1 MNNVPDYR
9 FKTIDAV
16 GKIRSDT
23 MVASNPM
30 ELEKRLG
37 TMGFDLLS
45 YKEQSKVAKSVFRSK
60 TISRRELINFTFH
73 IEQLI
78 KSGVPLIDSLK
89 DIRDSIDYS
98 HFTDVLQTVIDD
110 IEGGKTL
117 SLALAQHPSIFDKV
131 YVTLVRVGEETGQLA
146 EVLKDLADTI
156 RWQDELISQTKKIM
170 IYPAIVSVIVLL
182 VVSFL
187 MMYLMPQLLPFIRNL
202 GTEIPLHTKI
212 LIDISDVFVSYW
224 YLIFSFPVAF
234 FFGLKFV
241 ANSNYKVKYFLDGVK
256 LKLWIFGPMMT
267 KIKLA
272 RFANYFAMMYSA
284 GITVLDALKI
294 SEDMVDNLVLEESI
308 NAARASISEGVI
320 ISESF
325 QAVGVFPS
333 MIVRMLKVGED
344 TGAMDEALLNVS
356 YFYNREVKES
366 IEKIEPAI
374 LPILTVVLGGIM
386 MWIMMAVLG
395 PVYDAVAGVKI

>member
-1 MNNVPDYR
+1 MPDYKFR
-9 FKTIDAV
+9 TIDVA

-30 ELEKRLG
+30 ELEKRLSS
-37 TMGFDLLS
+37 MGFDLLS
-45 YKEQSKVAKSVFRSK
+45 YKEQSKASKSAFRSK
-60 TISRRELINFTFH
+60 RISRRELINFTFH

-117 SLALAQHPSIFDKV
+117 SLALADHPAIFDKV
-131 YVTLVRVGEETGQLA
+131 YVTLVRIGEETGQLA
-146 EVLKDLADTI
+146 EVLKDLAETI
-156 RWQDELISQTKKIM
+156 RWQDELVSQTKKIM

-187 MMYLMPQLLPFIRNL
+187 MMYLMPQLLPFIKNI
-202 GTEIPLHTKI
+202 GSEIPLHTRI
-212 LIDISDVFVSYW
+212 LINISDVFVEYW
-224 YLIFSFPVAF
+224 YLIFSLPVVF
-234 FFGLKFV
+234 IFGVK
-241 ANSNYKVKYFLDGVK
+241 AAAKNNHRVKYFLDDLK
-256 LKLWIFGPMMT
+256 LKVWIFGPLMT

-272 RFANYFAMMYSA
+272 RFANYFAMMYSS

-294 SEDMVDNLVLEESI
+294 SEDMVDNMVLEESI
-308 NAARASISEGVI
+308 NQARNSISDGII
-320 ISESF
+320 ISKSF
-325 QAVGVFPS
+325 ELVGVFPS
-333 MIVRMLKVGED
+333 MIVRMLKVGEE
-344 TGAMDEALLNVS
+344 TGAMDDALLNVS

-366 IEKIEPAI
+366 IDKIEPTI
-374 LPILTVVLGGIM
+374 LPILTVILGGIM

>member
-1 MNNVPDYR
+1 VPDYKFR
-9 FKTIDAV
+9 TIDAA
-16 GKIRSDT
+16 GKIRNDT

-37 TMGFDLLS
+37 SMGFDLLS
-45 YKEQSKVAKSVFRSK
+45 YKEQNKASTNAFRSK
-60 TISRRELINFTFH
+60 KISRRELINFTFH
-73 IEQLI
+73 IEQLV
-78 KSGVPLIDSLK
+78 KAGVPLIDSLK

-117 SLALAQHPSIFDKV
+117 SLALAEHPVIFDKV

-146 EVLKDLADTI
+146 EVLKDLAETI
-156 RWQDELISQTKKIM
+156 RWQDELVSQTKKIM
-170 IYPAIVSVIVLL
+170 IYPVIVSVIVLL
-182 VVSFL
+182 VVTFL

-202 GTEIPLHTKI
+202 GTEIPTHTLI
-212 LIDISDVFVSYW
+212 LIQISDVFVNYW
-224 YLIFSFPVAF
+224 YLIFSLPVALYF
-234 FFGLKFV
+234 AIKTV
-241 ANSNYKVKYFLDGVK
+241 AKNNHNVKYYLDGVK
-256 LKLWIFGPMMT
+256 LKLWIFGPLMT

-272 RFANYFAMMYSA
+272 RFANYFAMMYSS

-294 SEDMVDNLVLEESI
+294 SENMVDNLVLEDSI
-308 NAARASISEGVI
+308 NKARASISEGII
-320 ISESF
+320 ISKSF
-325 QAVGVFPS
+325 EKVGVFPS

-344 TGAMDEALLNVS
+344 TGAMDDALLNVS

-366 IEKIEPAI
+366 IDKIEPTI
-374 LPILTVVLGGIM
+374 LPILTVILGGIM

>member
-1 MNNVPDYR
+1 MPDYR
-9 FKTIDAV
+9 FRTIDAG
-16 GKIRSDT
+16 GKIRNET

-45 YKEQSKVAKSVFRSK
+45 YKEQSKVAKKTFRSK
-60 TISRRELINFTFH
+60 SISRRELINFTFH

-117 SLALAQHPSIFDKV
+117 SLALAEHPAIFDKV

-156 RWQDELISQTKKIM
+156 RWQDELVSQTKKIM

-187 MMYLMPQLLPFIRNL
+187 MMYLMPQLLPFIKNL
-202 GTEIPLHTKI
+202 GSEIPTHTKV
-212 LIDISDVFVSYW
+212 LIVISDIFVTYW
-224 YLIFSFPVAF
+224 YLIFSLPFVLV
-234 FFGLKFV
+234 FGLKML
-241 ANSNYKVKYFLDGVK
+241 ARNNSKVKYYFDD
-256 LKLWIFGPMMT
+256 LKLHMWIFGPLMT

-272 RFANYFAMMYSA
+272 RFANYFAMMYSS

-294 SEDMVDNLVLEESI
+294 SEDMVDNLVLEASI
-308 NAARASISEGVI
+308 KEARASISEGVI
-320 ISESF
+320 ISKSF
-325 QAVGVFPS
+325 EAVGVFPS

-344 TGAMDEALLNVS
+344 TGAMDDALLNVS

-374 LPILTVVLGGIM
+374 LPVLTVILGGIM

>member
-1 MNNVPDYR
+1 VPDYKFR
-9 FKTIDAV
+9 TIDAA
-16 GKIRSDT
+16 GKIRNDT
-23 MVASNPM
+23 MVASNAM

-37 TMGFDLLS
+37 SMGFDLLS
-45 YKEQSKVAKSVFRSK
+45 YKEQSKAGGSAFRSK
-60 TISRRELINFTFH
+60 SISRRELINFTFH

-98 HFTDVLQTVIDD
+98 HFTDILQTVIDD

-117 SLALAQHPSIFDKV
+117 SLALAEHPSIFDNV
-131 YVTLVRVGEETGQLA
+131 YVTLVRIGEETGQLA

-156 RWQDELISQTKKIM
+156 RWQDELVSQTKKIM
-170 IYPAIVSVIVLL
+170 IYPAIVSVIVLM

-187 MMYLMPQLLPFIRNL
+187 MIYLMPQLLPFIKNI
-202 GTEIPLHTKI
+202 GTEIPLHTQI
-212 LIDISDVFVSYW
+212 LIDVSNIFVEYW
-224 YLIFSFPVAF
+224 YLIFSTPF
-234 FFGLKFV
+234 FIYFGLKF
-241 ANSNYKVKYFLDGVK
+241 AAKKNHEFKYFLDGIK
-256 LKLWIFGPMMT
+256 LKIWIFGPLMT

-272 RFANYFAMMYSA
+272 RFANYFAMMYSS
-284 GITVLDALKI
+284 GITVLDSLKI
-294 SEDMVDNLVLEESI
+294 SEDMVDNLVLEDSI
-308 NAARASISEGVI
+308 NKARNSISEGVI
-320 ISESF
+320 ISKSF
-325 QAVGVFPS
+325 EAVGVFPS

-344 TGAMDEALLNVS
+344 TGAMDDALLNVS

-366 IEKIEPAI
+366 IDKIEPTI

-395 PVYDAVAGVKI
+395 PVYDAVSGVTI

>member
-1 MNNVPDYR
+1 MPDYKFR
-9 FKTIDAV
+9 TIDTA
-16 GKIRSDT
+16 GKIRNDT

-37 TMGFDLLS
+37 SMGFDLLS
-45 YKEQSKVAKSVFRSK
+45 YKEQSKVAKSAFRSK
-60 TISRRELINFTFH
+60 SISRRELINFTFH

-117 SLALAQHPSIFDKV
+117 SLALAEHPAMFDRV

-146 EVLKDLADTI
+146 EVLKDLAETI
-156 RWQDELISQTKKIM
+156 RWQDELVSQTKKIM
-170 IYPAIVSVIVLL
+170 IYPAIVTFIVLL

-187 MMYLMPQLLPFIRNL
+187 MMYLMPQLLPFIKNI
-202 GTEIPLHTKI
+202 GSEIPLHTQI
-212 LIDISDVFVSYW
+212 LIDVSEAFVEYW
-224 YLIFSFPVAF
+224 YLIFSAPVVLYFAIK
-234 FFGLKFV
+234 LLAK
-241 ANSNYKVKYFLDGVK
+241 NNHDVKYYLDGIK
-256 LKLWIFGPMMT
+256 LKIWIFGPLMT

-272 RFANYFAMMYSA
+272 RFANYFAMMYSS
-284 GITVLDALKI
+284 GITVLDSLKI
-294 SEDMVDNLVLEESI
+294 SELMVDNLVLEDSI
-308 NAARASISEGVI
+308 NKARRSISDGVV
-320 ISESF
+320 ISKSF
-325 QAVGVFPS
+325 EAVGVFPS

-344 TGAMDEALLNVS
+344 TGAMDDALLNVS

-366 IEKIEPAI
+366 IEKIEPTI

-395 PVYDAVAGVKI
+395 PVYDAVAGIKI

>member
-1 MNNVPDYR
+1 MPDYR
-9 FKTIDAV
+9 FRTIDSS

-37 TMGFDLLS
+37 AMGFDLLS
-45 YKEQSKVAKSVFRSK
+45 YKEQSKVAKKAFRSK
-60 TISRRELINFTFH
+60 SISRRELINFTFH

-117 SLALAQHPSIFDKV
+117 SLALAEHPVIFDKV

-146 EVLKDLADTI
+146 EVLKDLAETI
-156 RWQDELISQTKKIM
+156 RWQDELVSQTKKIM

-187 MMYLMPQLLPFIRNL
+187 MMYLMPQLLPFIKNL
-202 GTEIPLHTKI
+202 GSEIPMHTKI
-212 LIDISDVFVSYW
+212 LIVISDIFVEYW
-224 YLIFSFPVAF
+224 YLIFSLPFVF
-234 FFGLKFV
+234 VFGLKML
-241 ANSNYKVKYFLDGVK
+241 ARNNSKVKYYFDG
-256 LKLWIFGPMMT
+256 LKLNMWLFGPLMT

-272 RFANYFAMMYSA
+272 RFANYFAMMYSS
-284 GITVLDALKI
+284 GITVLYALKI
-294 SEDMVDNLVLEESI
+294 SEDMVEI
-308 NAARASISEGVI
+308 GRAHV
-320 ISESF
+320 
-325 QAVGVFPS
+325 
-333 MIVRMLKVGED
+333 
-344 TGAMDEALLNVS
+344 
-356 YFYNREVKES
+356 
-366 IEKIEPAI
+366 
-374 LPILTVVLGGIM
+374 
-386 MWIMMAVLG
+386 
-395 PVYDAVAGVKI
+395 

>member
-1 MNNVPDYR
+1 MPDYKFR
-9 FKTIDAV
+9 TIDAA
-16 GKIRSDT
+16 GKIRSDS

-37 TMGFDLLS
+37 SMGFDLLS
-45 YKEQSKVAKSVFRSK
+45 YKEHNKITRRTLHKK

-73 IEQLI
+73 IEQLV

-89 DIRDSIDYS
+89 DIRDSVDYS

-110 IEGGKTL
+110 IEGGKTF
-117 SLALAQHPSIFDKV
+117 SLALAEHPVIFDKV

-146 EVLKDLADTI
+146 LVLKDLAETI
-156 RWQDELISQTKKIM
+156 RWQDELIAQTKKIM
-170 IYPAIVSVIVLL
+170 IYPAIVTVIVLM
-182 VVSFL
+182 VVTFL
-187 MMYLMPQLLPFIRNL
+187 MIYLMPQLLPFIKNI
-202 GTEIPLHTKI
+202 GSEIPLHTKI
-212 LIDISDVFVSYW
+212 LIEISNIFVEYW
-224 YLIFSFPVAF
+224 YLVFSLPVLMVIGIKLAA
-234 FFGLKFV
+234 KNNKDV
-241 ANSNYKVKYFLDGVK
+241 RYFIDGIK
-256 LKLWIFGPMMT
+256 LRLWLFGPLLT

-272 RFANYFAMMYSA
+272 RFANYFAMMYSS

-294 SEDMVDNLVLEESI
+294 SEDMVDNMVLEKSI
-308 NAARASISEGVI
+308 NEARNNISEGVI
-320 ISESF
+320 ISKSF
-325 QAVGVFPS
+325 ETVGVFPS
-333 MIVRMLKVGED
+333 MIVRMIKVGED
-344 TGAMDEALLNVS
+344 TGAMDDALLNVS

-374 LPILTVVLGGIM
+374 LPVLTIVLGGIM

>member
-1 MNNVPDYR
+1 VPDYKFR
-9 FKTIDAV
+9 TIDAA
-16 GKIRSDT
+16 GKIRNDT

-37 TMGFDLLS
+37 SMGFDLLS
-45 YKEQSKVAKSVFRSK
+45 YKEQSTVAKNAFRSK
-60 TISRRELINFTFH
+60 RISRRELINFTFH

-89 DIRDSIDYS
+89 DIRDSLDYS

-110 IEGGKTL
+110 IEGGKTM
-117 SLALAQHPSIFDKV
+117 SLALAEHPAIFDNV

-146 EVLKDLADTI
+146 VVLKDLAETI
-156 RWQDELISQTKKIM
+156 RWQDELVSQTKKIM
-170 IYPAIVSVIVLL
+170 IYPIIVSVIVLM

-187 MMYLMPQLLPFIRNL
+187 MIYLMPQLLPFIRNM
-202 GTEIPLHTKI
+202 GSEIPLHTQI
-212 LIDISDVFVSYW
+212 LIDVSAVFVKYW
-224 YLIFSFPVAF
+224 YLIFGTPVVLYFA
-234 FFGLKFV
+234 LKML
-241 ANSNYKVKYFLDGVK
+241 AENNYKVKYYIDGLK
-256 LKLWIFGPMMT
+256 LKLWIFGPLMT

-272 RFANYFAMMYSA
+272 RFANYFAMMYSS

-294 SEDMVDNLVLEESI
+294 SEIMVDNLVLEDSI
-308 NAARASISEGVI
+308 NKARNSISEGVI
-320 ISESF
+320 ISKSF
-325 QAVGVFPS
+325 EAVGVFPS
-333 MIVRMLKVGED
+333 LIVRMLKVGED

-356 YFYNREVKES
+356 YFYDREVKES
-366 IEKIEPAI
+366 IDKIEPTI
-374 LPILTVVLGGIM
+374 LPILTVILGGIM